1 MAGLLLVVALAGC
14 TAGHFRKSA
23 DRETYRTIQGKAP
36 LVTNMDPKFTI
47 EQTNVLSLARLPV
60 TTNAQDFLGSEGQ
73 QEPGAHVLKLE
84 DALALATDFSRNY
97 QFEKEQLYLSALSLT
112 LSRHVFAPIFSAGA
126 NPTYAVNTAD
136 VSTAV
141 TNLLTGAVTLSDNLV
156 ETHKVSVSGIISA
169 DWLIR
174 DLGKLTT
181 AFTVDFARFVSGDP
195 RATISSQLSAIFM
208 RPLLRDAGFKRDTE
222 NLIQAER
229 NLLYQLRDFTRFRKD
244 FSVQIATSYYGVLR
258 SRDIAR
264 NSFLNLE
271 SSRKNAERS
280 RALALEGRITQ
291 SDLGR
296 LEQQVLSA
304 DSTWIDSVRNYK
316 QVLDNFKRQIGITVD
331 AHIVLDDREL
341 DALQILDP
349 GLRLEDS
356 IGIALVAR
364 LDYLTVK
371 EQLDDA
377 ERKVKLAANG
387 LLPQVDLTGS
397 AALNSNPADNTGFP
411 LPDPRRYSYSAGLT
425 LDPGLDRKSERN
437 IYRTSIIFRDQAMR
451 AIADK
456 EDEVKVQVYNSWRT
470 LEQARRT
477 YEISEIGVKL
487 AERRVEEQNLL
498 VELNRAKAQDQVDA
512 QNALID
518 SKNQRTTA
526 LVGHTIARLQLWD
539 NLGILYIKD
548 NGQWEEI
555 KHAKAN

>member
-1 MAGLLLVVALAGC
+1 MAGLLLVVAGC

-23 DRETYRTIQGKAP
+23 DREAYRTIQGKAP

-126 NPTYAVNTAD
+126 NPTYAVNKAD

-156 ETHKVSVSGIISA
+156 ETHKVSVSGIVSA

-244 FSVQIATSYYGVLR
+244 FSVQIATAYYGVLR

-316 QVLDNFKRQIGITVD
+316 QVLDNFKRQLGITVD

-411 LPDPRRYSYSAGLT
+411 LPDPRRYSYSAGLR

-437 IYRTSIIFRDQAMR
+437 IYRTSIIFRDQALR

-470 LEQARRT
+470 LEQAKRT